1 MAEAAF
7 DYRDFDEE
15 ERIEIPDG
23 GIADFLTAKTGSW
36 ATPSFDAPPSGIGS
50 VKKIGDHLAEFGR
63 FDDAYM
69 AHLAP
74 NETVVPAAVL
84 DLNPRLKAALHGQMR
99 AAGVDPAR
107 YTVGDDANS
116 INPVTGQREF
126 GWFSDRWKALKG
138 GIKKVFR
145 VVKRVLPKVLPV
157 ILAFTPLGPILG
169 PMVGSGIGTLME
181 GGDWKDAL
189 KASAITGATAGIMR
203 GIQGGVEGMQ
213 SGTGFFE
220 GAGQTVGGDLS
231 NIGARFGQATGIS
244 ALPQGQSYWS
254 MPSSRTLVE
263 PVENVASGSTA
274 PVLESYDPTV
284 RGLEGFE
291 YRSTPPVTE
300 ADFNTGWRAFS
311 QDGIG
316 DVPKQPPGP
325 PINTG
330 EGAPIQRLI
339 SRPPDSQGSLLMS
352 SGDGTQ
358 GSLLTDPGYGTGTID
373 PSYASLLAD
382 PGYGTGTK
390 VDPRYA
396 RFLDGS
402 ANRARE
408 DALIAKMEA
417 IPEARHK
424 APGFFKSIG
433 QAVDPRDDVGF
444 MQGMRQA
451 FLPRNATP
459 EEILSKINVDWK
471 DATPGLRERATALA
485 DKIKDP
491 NFIRRFG
498 PIYGTSML
506 LAALQKPPENEDA
519 EGFIEEG
526 SDMWDRLTEN
536 PGKYEPRMN
545 LPQQYAIQQWAGTG
559 TGAQPSIRWQT
570 GATAARGGDVDAY
583 PPRIG
588 AISGPGTETS
598 DDVPAMLSDGEFVF
612 TAKSVRGA
620 GGGSRQNG
628 TQNLYNL
635 MRNFEGRV

>member
-339 SRPPDSQGSLLMS
+339 SRPPGS
-352 SGDGTQ
+352 Q
-358 GSLLTDPGYGTGTID
+358 GSLLTDPGYGTGAI
-373 PSYASLLAD
+373 
-382 PGYGTGTK
+382 
-390 VDPRYA
+390 DPRYESLVKSTYDA
-396 RFLDGS
+396 Q
-402 ANRARE
+402 NRARL
-408 DALIAKMEA
+408 DA
-417 IPEARHK
+417 IPPGEHK

-471 DATPGLRERATALA
+471 DATPSLRERATAIAEDLTRPTLMRQFA
-485 DKIKDP
+485 
-491 NFIRRFG
+491 